1 MGITERVCFIFSLMM
16 LQIES
21 FAVIFDYSDYKSLS
35 FIQSNLNF
43 TDFNL
48 HSSDIFISTA
58 KIKVPGR

>member
-1 MGITERVCFIFSLMM
+1 MGITEQPGFIFLLIM
-16 LQIES
+16 LQIKS
-21 FAVIFDYSDYKSLS
+21 FAVIFDYSDYKSLL

-48 HSSDIFISTA
+48 HSFYIFLSTA